1 MSGSGIMLQVMHT
14 EKANKSNASHFA
26 LCNGGQIRYL
36 IALDKEG
43 KKRLSGNIAAYSGKL
58 SLLMKLMQ
66 FIPFSILKASGM
78 GYFVC
83 TKLDSQVQSAV
94 DKLSADAWNVI
105 VGTYDE
111 KQKVVLQCY
120 QHGRLLSDFIKVG
133 NSSTDYEMKAEIEF
147 LRESHSYRNF
157 AIPELL
163 DSSYIDGKT
172 AFNIQVTKEFVGEKV
187 DPIINDDIIE
197 IYQEISEDKKII
209 DGVEY
214 EFSHG
219 DFAPWNIK
227 SNAEGYV
234 VFDWEHCGYRIKG
247 FDLMHYGVV
256 SRVMLEGMEL
266 SEAFDESMELIH
278 QFLSEYKLDKEL
290 FIREY
295 QKLRLE

>member
-1 MSGSGIMLQVMHT
+1 MSESGIMQQVMHI
-14 EKANKSNASHFA
+14 EKSNKAEASHFA
-26 LCNGGQIRYL
+26 LCNGGHIRYL
-36 IALDKEG
+36 IALDGES
-43 KKRLSGNIAAYSGKL
+43 KKRLSKNISAYSGKL
-58 SLLMKLMQ
+58 GLLMKLMR
-66 FIPFSILKASGM
+66 FIPFSALKTAGM
-78 GYFVC
+78 GHFVRVE
-83 TKLDSQVQSAV
+83 LALSVQTTI
-94 DKLSADAWNVI
+94 DKLTADAWNMI

-120 QHGRLLSDFIKVG
+120 RHGEALSDFVKVG
-133 NSSTDYEMKAEIEF
+133 NSATDKEMKAEIDF
-147 LRESHSYRNF
+147 LKEPHLYRCF
-157 AIPELL
+157 DVPELL
-163 DSSYIDGKT
+163 ESSYTDKQT
-172 AFNIQVTKEFVGEKV
+172 PFNIQVTKEFVGKKV
-187 DPIINDDIIE
+187 EPVINDDIIR
-197 IYQEISEDKKII
+197 IYQEISANKKII

-295 QKLRLE
+295 QKLRLG